1 MSIAQCQLN
10 QQRNIRTMY
19 LLAQQSQLTV
29 KQIDQIYVVS
39 INEAFNISVSIVDF
53 QTLLPIEN
61 IL

>member
-1 MSIAQCQLN
+1 MSIAQRQLN

-19 LLAQQSQLTV
+19 LLAQQSQLTL